1 MPAASVGVFRNPDFT
16 RLFLADSLSQLGAA
30 IAPIAL
36 PLAAIGLLHANAFQ
50 VGLLTVFETAAFLL
64 IGLPAGAW
72 VDRARRRPVMLWA
85 NTGRLLALGAVPLL
99 WRLRVLTMPELLA
112 VALVVGVLTV
122 FFECAYQSYL
132 PRLVEAEQLVDAN
145 ARLQSAQSVARIAG
159 PGLAGLMI
167 GWLGA
172 PYALLATAGGY
183 GWAVLCVLRIRRREP
198 AAPARP
204 GTHLGQEIAEG
215 LRFLFGH
222 WLLLRAT
229 VCTSTFNF
237 FYMMGEPMLV
247 LVLARELRFSPSTIG
262 VVFAC
267 GGVGGVLGSFLVNRL
282 VERFGR
288 GPALWGSAAVA
299 GVAGLAAPLA
309 GHGALLVLVCA
320 GQAVAGVAMVVFN
333 VSVVSYRQATTPDR
347 LLGRV
352 SSAGR
357 VLVWGSMPLGGLV
370 AGVLG
375 QAWGARPTLW
385 IAALGGASCFL
396 VILFSPLRTMR
407 ELPVPEPVL
416 NPEPAQ

>member
-309 GHGALLVLVCA
+309 ATALCWCWSA
-320 GQAVAGVAMVVFN
+320 RGRRWPG
-333 VSVVSYRQATTPDR
+333 SRWWSSTSRWSATARPPRRT
-347 LLGRV
+347 GC
-352 SSAGR
+352 SAGSAPPGACWCGAACR
-357 VLVWGSMPLGGLV
+357 WADWWPACSDRPGEPGRPCGSPHWEG
-370 AGVLG
+370 
-375 QAWGARPTLW
+375 RR
-385 IAALGGASCFL
+385 ASW
-396 VILFSPLRTMR
+396 
-407 ELPVPEPVL
+407 
-416 NPEPAQ
+416 